1 MSLPNCPKCQSEY
14 TYQEADLFIC
24 PECAHE
30 WKEGSVVTNESEEI
44 IKAGELATRKALEES
59 FNFKNKVL
67 NNEI

>member
-44 IKAGELATRKALEES
+44 IKDANGNVLADGEISGLYIMLIS
-59 FNFKNKVL
+59 GL
-67 NNEI
+67 L